1 MIVMSVL
8 FNINYFLLHFYFSMW
23 FEIAKLMNNFIFGL
37 RVSKLI
43 IKNSILK
50 KKRNADRKRQDKLT
64 KAAIT
69 VQLCTFEATSID
81 ILDKYSM

>member
-1 MIVMSVL
+1 
-8 FNINYFLLHFYFSMW
+8 MW
-23 FEIAKLMNNFIFGL
+23 LEIAKLMNNFIFGL

-69 VQLCTFEATSID
+69 V
-81 ILDKYSM
+81 